1 MTTHSKNISPRRAQQ
16 AIETFYAPEL
26 EQYRKIASSLYT
38 FQDLCSQLNTLLEK
52 LFTERDNLNAQGISR
67 AMLIDRIEMTAPV
80 EFLVRTRPKSLNTDT
95 KNTETS
101 TPPSSEDQGENIQTF
116 TDSDADSDS
125 ATTDSETDSHPLPVS
140 SGSEYEGF
148 TN

>member
-67 AMLIDRIEMTAPV
+67 AMLIDRIKMTAPV
-80 EFLVRTRPKSLNTDT
+80 EYLVRTRPKSLNTDT

-101 TPPSSEDQGENIQTF
+101 APDENQGENIQTF

-140 SGSEYEGF
+140 SDSEYEGF
-148 TN
+148 PH

>member
-52 LFTERDNLNAQGISR
+52 LFTERDHLNDQGISR
-67 AMLIDRIEMTAPV
+67 AMLIDRIEMTAQV
-80 EFLVRTRPKSLNTDT
+80 EYLVRTRSTQNTAPS
-95 KNTETS
+95 NTNTPVQDENQGDNIRTS
-101 TPPSSEDQGENIQTF
+101 TDNDEYN
-116 TDSDADSDS
+116 DS

-140 SGSEYEGF
+140 SDSEYEGF
-148 TN
+148 PH